1 MFRWKSLAFTLLAIS
16 LLSSVSKA
24 PAQVSV
30 DIGVAPVCPY
40 GYYDTLHMIVL
51 RTATMDPTFSWAGY
65 SSGRAH
71 GSTDPEASLVTL
83 ITATILAAVT
93 KDRCPSA
100 ASRPSTIS
108 TRTKLGMGEATSLPR
123 PATRRRKSTA
133 PDIRRE
139 NPAADTVKEWFN
151 EVNEEPHFV

>member
-1 MFRWKSLAFTLLAIS
+1 
-16 LLSSVSKA
+16 
-24 PAQVSV
+24 
-30 DIGVAPVCPY
+30 
-40 GYYDTLHMIVL
+40 
-51 RTATMDPTFSWAGY
+51 MDPIFSWAGY

-93 KDRCPSA
+93 KDRFPSA
-100 ASRPSTIS
+100 ENNHSTTS
-108 TRTKLGMGEATSLPR
+108 TRTKLGMGAATSLLM